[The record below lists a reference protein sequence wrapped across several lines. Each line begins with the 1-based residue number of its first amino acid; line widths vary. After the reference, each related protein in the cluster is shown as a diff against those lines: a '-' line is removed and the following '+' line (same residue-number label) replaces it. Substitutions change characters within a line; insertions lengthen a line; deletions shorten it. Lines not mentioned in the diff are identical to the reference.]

1 MPFETDKSNG
11 FKFDASELLKT
22 GVYPEAFDRRIPFWE
37 TVDGVQYT
45 EFGMRRKA
53 GREEKHDFTAQGSGT
68 DIRGLIATKEFNDKV
83 AYIGDLNRIYS
94 YRLSPSASGAVIDTV
109 GTGYNLIKQ
118 QEATSWDKSVN
129 FSDIRISSATIS
141 GGLCEVT
148 TSTAHGLVAGSLVN
162 IVGLT
167 DSTGANVGGDNI
179 VAVNDLV
186 VAMSPNKFKFS
197 TTSTGTVTIAG
208 SPPSASAYIEFTE
221 TAWLDSFT
229 VISGP
234 FSFTYFLPTLWDE
247 GVNEADQWDFETYGS
262 FVVGA
267 KGSTQPVIKKNNVNF
282 NLFHNDQISG
292 VNITNPGTANYA
304 VGDVLTQD
312 GSPSAGSGSGL
323 EATVTEVSSGKV
335 TAIEVTNFGSGY
347 TSTGAVLTMNIPGGS
362 PTRSGAV
369 TLTIQIPDIDY
380 DSVQAF
386 HKQGPHLLAFN
397 YSKGSTTYETSF
409 SWCSADDL
417 DVWVASATNTAGEL
431 LIREANTPIKCVAQL
446 GNSLAVYTEN
456 QMFLVSYV
464 GLPNIFGYR
473 VALENGVGAVSP
485 NSVVPVGRKNYGL
498 CRDGFFVTD
507 GASVQL
513 IGRQSGMNEY
523 FMDNASSGELAK
535 VYAFDNSK
543 ENEVTW
549 GIPINSSNISK
560 EIYYNYKT
568 GQWGMRTSSV
578 TAYLARGIFNEALS
592 ADADGKFYYEGTV
605 PTLVNQGV
613 SAETRAHD
621 LNNADKIKEISAL
634 RVGKKGAGSP
644 TVSVG
649 FTSTIDATPTYLD
662 KDTFTVDDTF
672 KSFPVRTAGRY
683 IHLKVESSGANDDW
697 ELTDMVI
704 QGRFEGER

>member
-11 FKFDASELLKT
+11 FKFDATELLRT

-53 GREEKHDFTAQGSGT
+53 GRDEKHDFTAQGSGT

-83 AYIGDLNRIYS
+83 AYVGDLNRIYS
-94 YRLSPSASGAVIDTV
+94 YRLSPASTTAAVDTV
-109 GTGYNLIKQ
+109 GTGYTLIN
-118 QEATSWDKSVN
+118 EATATGWDESVN
-129 FSDIRISSATIS
+129 FDDIRISTATIS

-167 DSTGANVGGDNI
+167 DSTGANVAGDSI
-179 VAVNDLV
+179 VAVNDLGTI
-186 VAMSPNKFKFS
+186 MSPNRFKFS

-208 SPPSASAYIEFTE
+208 SPPSASAYVEFTE
-221 TAWLDSFT
+221 TQWLDLVS
-229 VISGP
+229 VSAGP
-234 FSFTYFLPTLWDE
+234 IGFTYFQQTTWDE
-247 GVNEADQWDFETYGS
+247 GVNEPDQWDFETYGS

-267 KGSTQPVIKKNNVNF
+267 KGSTKPVIKKNNVNF
-282 NLFHNDQISG
+282 NLFHNDQVSG
-292 VNITNPGTANYA
+292 AVVHVDGTAN
-304 VGDVLTQD
+304 VVNDELTQH
-312 GSPSAGSGSGL
+312 ATTGSGSGL
-323 EATVTEVSSGKV
+323 TVTVTEVDSGKLV
-335 TAIEVTNFGSGY
+335 AFEITAFGSGY
-347 TSTGAVLTMNIPGGS
+347 VDDEVI
-362 PTRSGAV
+362 
-369 TLTIQIPDIDY
+369 TLTNAHSGTKSQIKLSVPDIDY

-397 YSKGSTTYETSF
+397 YSKGTTTFETSF

-446 GNSLAVYTEN
+446 GSSLAVYTES

-464 GLPNIFGYR
+464 GLPNIFGYK
-473 VALENGVGAVSP
+473 VALENNIGAVSP
-485 NSVVPVGRKNYGL
+485 NSVVSVGRKNYGL
-498 CRDGFFVTD
+498 SKDGFFVTD
-507 GASVQL
+507 GASTLL

-523 FMDNASSGELAK
+523 FRDNANIGALSK

-543 ENEVTW
+543 ENEIVW
-549 GIPINSSNISK
+549 GVPINSSNISQ

-568 GQWGMRTSSV
+568 NQWGMRTSTI
-578 TAYLARGIFNEALS
+578 TAYLSRGIFNESLS
-592 ADADGKFYYEGTV
+592 ADSSGKFYYEGTTAELANPIV
-605 PTLVNQGV
+605 T
-613 SAETRAHD
+613 AETKAHD
-621 LNNADKIKEISAL
+621 LNNADRIKEITAL
-634 RVGKKGAGSP
+634 RVGKDGSGSP

-649 FTSTIDATPTYLD
+649 FTETIDAAPTYLD
-662 KDTFTVDDTF
+662 KDTFIVDDTF

-683 IHLKVESSGANDDW
+683 IHLKVESNGTNDDW

>member
-11 FKFDASELLKT
+11 FKFDATELLRT

-53 GREEKHDFTAQGSGT
+53 CRDEKHDFTAQGSGT

-83 AYIGDLNRIYS
+83 AYVGDLNRIYS
-94 YRLSPSASGAVIDTV
+94 YRLSPASTTAAVDTV
-109 GTGYNLIKQ
+109 GTGYTLIN
-118 QEATSWDKSVN
+118 EATATGWDESVN
-129 FSDIRISSATIS
+129 FDDIRISTATIS

-167 DSTGANVGGDNI
+167 DSTGANVAGDSI
-179 VAVNDLV
+179 VAVNDLGTI
-186 VAMSPNKFKFS
+186 MSPNRFKFS

-208 SPPSASAYIEFTE
+208 SPPSASAYVEFTE
-221 TAWLDSFT
+221 TQWLDLVS
-229 VISGP
+229 VSAGP
-234 FSFTYFLPTLWDE
+234 IGFTYFQQTTWDE
-247 GVNEADQWDFETYGS
+247 GVNEPDQWDFETYGS

-267 KGSTQPVIKKNNVNF
+267 KGSTKPVIKKNNVNF
-282 NLFHNDQISG
+282 NLFHNDQVSG
-292 VNITNPGTANYA
+292 AVVHVDGTAN
-304 VGDVLTQD
+304 VVNDELTQH
-312 GSPSAGSGSGL
+312 ATTGSGSGL
-323 EATVTEVSSGKV
+323 TVTVTEVDSGKLV
-335 TAIEVTNFGSGY
+335 AFEITAFGSGY
-347 TSTGAVLTMNIPGGS
+347 VDDEVI
-362 PTRSGAV
+362 
-369 TLTIQIPDIDY
+369 TLTNAHSGTKSQIKLSVPDIDY

-397 YSKGSTTYETSF
+397 YSKGTTTFETSF

-446 GNSLAVYTEN
+446 GSSLAVYTES

-464 GLPNIFGYR
+464 GLPNIFGYK
-473 VALENGVGAVSP
+473 VALENNIGAVSP
-485 NSVVPVGRKNYGL
+485 NSVVSVGRKNYGL
-498 CRDGFFVTD
+498 SKDGFFVTD
-507 GASVQL
+507 GASTLL

-523 FMDNASSGELAK
+523 FRDNANIGALSK

-543 ENEVTW
+543 ENEIVW
-549 GIPINSSNISK
+549 GVPINSSNISQ

-568 GQWGMRTSSV
+568 NQWGMRTSTI
-578 TAYLARGIFNEALS
+578 TAYLSRGIFNESLS
-592 ADADGKFYYEGTV
+592 ADSSGKFYYEGTTAELANPIV
-605 PTLVNQGV
+605 T
-613 SAETRAHD
+613 AETKAHD
-621 LNNADKIKEISAL
+621 LNNADRIKEITAL
-634 RVGKKGAGSP
+634 RVGKDGSGSP

-649 FTSTIDATPTYLD
+649 FTETIDAAPTYLD
-662 KDTFTVDDTF
+662 KDTFIVDDTF

-683 IHLKVESSGANDDW
+683 IHLKVESNGTNDDW

>member
-83 AYIGDLNRIYS
+83 AYVGDLNRIYS
-94 YRLSPSASGAVIDTV
+94 YRLSPASATAAVDTV
-109 GTGYNLIKQ
+109 GTGYNLIN
-118 QEATSWDKSVN
+118 EAIATGWDEGFN
-129 FSDIRISSATIS
+129 FPNIQISAAAIATGS
-141 GGLCEVT
+141 GLCEVT
-148 TSTAHGLVAGSLVN
+148 TSAAHGLVAGSLVN

-167 DSTGANVGGDNI
+167 DSTGANVAGDNI
-179 VAVNDLV
+179 VAVNDLGIF
-186 VAMSPNKFKFS
+186 MSPTKFKFS
-197 TTSTGTVTIAG
+197 TLSTGTVTIASG
-208 SPPSASAYIEFTE
+208 SHVEFTE
-221 TAWLDSFT
+221 TSWLDA
-229 VISGP
+229 VAINAGP
-234 FSFTYFLPTLWDE
+234 VSFTYFQQTTWDE
-247 GVNEADQWDFETYGS
+247 GVNEPDQWDFETYGS

-282 NLFHNDQISG
+282 NLFHNDQVSG
-292 VNITNPGTANYA
+292 VNIKNPGTANYA
-304 VGDVLTQD
+304 VGDVLTQN
-312 GSPSAGSGSGL
+312 GSPSAGGGSGL
-323 EATVTEVSSGKV
+323 VATATEVISGKV
-335 TAIEVTNFGSGY
+335 TAVEITSFGSSY
-347 TSTGAVLTMNIPGGS
+347 TSTGADLTMNVPGGR
-362 PTRSGAV
+362 TGAV
-369 TLTIQIPDIDY
+369 ILTIQIPDIDY

-397 YSKGSTTYETSF
+397 YSKGTTTFETSF
-409 SWCSADDL
+409 SWCSADNL
-417 DVWVASATNTAGEL
+417 DAWVASATNTAGEL

-456 QMFLVSYV
+456 QMFLVSYI

-485 NSVVPVGRKNYGL
+485 NSVVSVGRKNYGL
-498 CRDGFFVTD
+498 SRDGFFVTD
-507 GASVQL
+507 GASTLL

-523 FMDNASSGELAK
+523 FRDNANIGALSK

-543 ENEVTW
+543 ENEVVW
-549 GIPINSSNISK
+549 GIPINSSSISQ

-568 GQWGMRTSSV
+568 NQWGMRTSNI
-578 TAYLARGIFNEALS
+578 TAYLSRGIFNESLS
-592 ADADGKFYYEGTV
+592 ADSSGKFYYEGTAPSLANPIV
-605 PTLVNQGV
+605 T
-613 SAETRAHD
+613 AETKAHD
-621 LNNADKIKEISAL
+621 LNNADKIKEITAL
-634 RVGKKGAGSP
+634 RVGKDGSGSP
-644 TVSVG
+644 TLSIG
-649 FTSTIDATPTYLD
+649 FTDTIDATPTYSD
-662 KDTFTVDDTF
+662 NFIVDDTF

-683 IHLKVESSGANDDW
+683 IHIKVESSGTNDDW

>member
-11 FKFDASELLKT
+11 FKFDASDLLRT

-53 GREEKHDFTAQGSGT
+53 GREEKHDFTAEGSGT

-83 AYIGDLNRIYS
+83 AYVGDLNRIYS
-94 YRLSPSASGAVIDTV
+94 YRLSPASATAAVDTV
-109 GTGYNLIKQ
+109 GTGYTLIN
-118 QEATSWDKSVN
+118 EATATGWDESVN
-129 FSDIRISSATIS
+129 FSDIQISTATIS

-167 DSTGANVGGDNI
+167 DSTGANVAGDNI
-179 VAVNDLV
+179 VAVNDLGTI
-186 VAMSPNKFKFS
+186 MSANKFKFS

-208 SPPSASAYIEFTE
+208 SPPSASAYVEFTE
-221 TAWLDSFT
+221 TQWLDLVS
-229 VISGP
+229 VSAGP
-234 FSFTYFLPTLWDE
+234 VGFTYFQKTTWDE
-247 GVNEADQWDFETYGS
+247 GVNEPDQWDFETYGS

-267 KGSTQPVIKKNNVNF
+267 KGSTKPVIKKNNVNF
-282 NLFHNDQISG
+282 NLFHNDQVSG
-292 VNITNPGTANYA
+292 AVVHVDGTAN
-304 VGDVLTQD
+304 VVNDELTQHATT
-312 GSPSAGSGSGL
+312 GTGSGL
-323 EATVTEVSSGKV
+323 TVTVTEVDSGKLV
-335 TAIEVTNFGSGY
+335 AFEITAFGSGY
-347 TSTGAVLTMNIPGGS
+347 VDDEVI
-362 PTRSGAV
+362 
-369 TLTIQIPDIDY
+369 TLTNAHSGTKSQIKVSVPDIDY

-397 YSKGSTTYETSF
+397 YSKGTTTFETSF

-417 DVWVASATNTAGEL
+417 DAWVASATNTAGEL

-446 GNSLAVYTEN
+446 GSSLAVYTES

-464 GLPNIFGYR
+464 GLPNIFGYKA
-473 VALENGVGAVSP
+473 ALKNDVGAVSP
-485 NSVVPVGRKNYGL
+485 NSVVSVGRKNYGL

-507 GASVQL
+507 GASTLL

-523 FMDNASSGELAK
+523 FRDNANIGALSK
-535 VYAFDNSK
+535 VYAFDNAK
-543 ENEVTW
+543 ENEVVW
-549 GIPINSSNISK
+549 GIPINSSNISQ

-568 GQWGMRTSSV
+568 NQWGMRTSTI
-578 TAYLARGIFNEALS
+578 TAYLSRGIFNESLS
-592 ADADGKFYYEGTV
+592 ADSSGKFYYEGTTPALANPIV
-605 PTLVNQGV
+605 T
-613 SAETRAHD
+613 AETKAHD
-621 LNNADKIKEISAL
+621 LNNADRIKEITAL
-634 RVGKKGAGSP
+634 RVGKEGEGSP

-649 FTSTIDATPTYLD
+649 FTETIDATPTYLD
-662 KDTFTVDDTF
+662 KDTFIVDDTF

-683 IHLKVESSGANDDW
+683 IHLKVESNGTNDNW

>member
-53 GREEKHDFTAQGSGT
+53 GRDQKHDFTAEGSGT

-83 AYIGDLNRIYS
+83 AYVGDLNRIYS
-94 YRLSPSASGAVIDTV
+94 YRLSPESATAAVDTV
-109 GTGYNLIKQ
+109 GTGYNLIN
-118 QEATSWDKSVN
+118 EATATGWDESVN
-129 FSDIRISSATIS
+129 FSDIQISAATIS
-141 GGLCEVT
+141 GGLCTVT

-167 DSTGANVGGDNI
+167 DSTGANVAGDNI
-179 VAVNDLV
+179 VAVNDLGIF
-186 VAMSPNKFKFS
+186 MSATKFKFS
-197 TTSTGTVTIAG
+197 TLSTGTVTIAG
-208 SPPSASAYIEFTE
+208 SPPSASAYVEFTE
-221 TAWLDSFT
+221 TQWLDT
-229 VISGP
+229 VAINAGP
-234 FSFTYFLPTLWDE
+234 ISFTYFQKTTWDE
-247 GVNEADQWDFETYGS
+247 GVNEPDQWDFETYGS

-304 VGDVLTQD
+304 VGDVLTQN

-323 EATVTEVSSGKV
+323 VATVTEVSSGKV

-347 TSTGAVLTMNIPGGS
+347 TSTGAVLTMNVPGGS

-397 YSKGSTTYETSF
+397 YSKGTTTFETSF

-417 DVWVASATNTAGEL
+417 DVWVGSPTNTAGDL

-446 GNSLAVYTEN
+446 GSSLAVYTEN

-464 GLPNIFGYR
+464 GLPNIFGYK

-485 NSVVPVGRKNYGL
+485 NSVVSVGRKNYGL
-498 CRDGFFVTD
+498 SRDGFFVTD
-507 GASVQL
+507 GASTML

-523 FMDNASSGELAK
+523 FRDNANIGALSK

-543 ENEVTW
+543 ENEVVW
-549 GIPINSSNISK
+549 GIPINSSSISQ

-568 GQWGMRTSSV
+568 NQWGMRTSNI
-578 TAYLARGIFNEALS
+578 TAYLSRGIFNESLS
-592 ADADGKFYYEGTV
+592 ADSSGKFYYEGTSPALANPIV
-605 PTLVNQGV
+605 T
-613 SAETRAHD
+613 AETKAHD
-621 LNNADKIKEISAL
+621 LNNADRIKEITAL
-634 RVGKKGAGSP
+634 RVGKDGSGSP

-649 FTSTIDATPTYLD
+649 FTETIDATPTYLD
-662 KDTFTVDDTF
+662 KDTFIVDDTF

-683 IHLKVESSGANDDW
+683 IHLKVESSGTNDDW
-697 ELTDMVI
+697 ELTNMVI